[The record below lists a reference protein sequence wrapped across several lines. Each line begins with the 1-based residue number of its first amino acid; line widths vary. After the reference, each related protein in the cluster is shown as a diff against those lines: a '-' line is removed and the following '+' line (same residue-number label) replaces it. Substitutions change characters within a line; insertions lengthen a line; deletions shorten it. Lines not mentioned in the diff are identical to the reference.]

1 MTAEGR
7 NKGGVMAHDPLADME
22 SGAADQAE
30 QTGDTRAVG
39 ASSTGADSIDLGDSL
54 TIADV
59 GELRERL
66 RAALDLGGTLS
77 VGAGDVEQVDA
88 AGVQLLCA
96 VAREA
101 DQQGIAVDWN
111 GVSGRLKDAVVRLG
125 LENALSL

>member
-30 QTGDTRAVG
+30 ETAETQ
-39 ASSTGADSIDLGDSL
+39 ASAAPTAGADTIDLGDSL